1 MNPICLHDIIPPAD
15 KTSSHVSHPHRI
27 RMASS
32 PSGSLLLF
40 FSASFAF
47 FFFLK
52 PIFSFSR
59 LDLTLCSW
67 WAACCAKALDLGSL
81 SVTVNRCL
89 TLPPPSLSARCCLT
103 LLTTK
108 NTARASTRP
117 IAMAITAH
125 SHAGVDSFGGRK
137 NRKWILLIRATT
149 SFVRSRQH
157 LKYQYGALFN
167 EAFNFIQLQSF
178 SSHWVRCCCFFSKHK
193 TKHKR

>member
-1 MNPICLHDIIPPAD
+1 MNSFRIHPICLHDIIPPAD
-15 KTSSHVSHPHRI
+15 KTSSHVCHPHRI

-52 PIFSFSR
+52 LIFSLSR

-89 TLPPPSLSARCCLT
+89 TLLPPSLSARCCLT

-108 NTARASTRP
+108 NTTRASTSRRP
-117 IAMAITAH
+117 IATAITAH
-125 SHAGVDSFGGRK
+125 RHAGVDSFGGRK
-137 NRKWILLIRATT
+137 NRKWDMATWDKHSTEIL
-149 SFVRSRQH
+149 
-157 LKYQYGALFN
+157 
-167 EAFNFIQLQSF
+167 
-178 SSHWVRCCCFFSKHK
+178 SSYK
-193 TKHKR
+193 TVVANVLTNSCLSSQPAGTWRH